1 MLKGRVGGTDSTVTI
16 KPDEN
21 FQYLL
26 WEIKKIS
33 TYGRILSGGFTTTE
47 FSNTS
52 EGCRIIKLELKYE
65 KR

>member
-26 WEIKKIS
+26 WEIKENLHIWQNS
-33 TYGRILSGGFTTTE
+33 VRRITTTE